1 MNKPAPPLAQRKQPR
16 SPPPPTGAPSRTIN
30 GRPGNNPSNP
40 LITSGII
47 ERPQRIVLYG
57 VAKIGK
63 TTLANLLPSGIFLD
77 LEDGTANLNVQ
88 RIKLFDFISVRHTL
102 SLDIFTPFKTTIIDS
117 GTAVIPMIE
126 QHVLETKRSEK
137 GVRCN
142 SIEDYG
148 WGKGYKHV
156 HDEFRLL
163 LNDLDQHIVAGRHVC
178 IIVHADATK
187 TPNPSGPDWL
197 RWEPAIQNH
206 STGNIRNLITQWTD
220 HVLFMGYDLDVD
232 KDGKA
237 KGRQSRTL
245 YPAETPTLLAGS
257 RRLRTPLLITEGDE
271 TIWEKIINA

>member
-1 MNKPAPPLAQRKQPR
+1 MSRPAPPPAQRKQPG
-16 SPPPPTGAPSRTIN
+16 SPPPPTNTPSRIVN

-47 ERPQRIVLYG
+47 ERPQRIILYG

-63 TTLANLLPSGIFLD
+63 TTLASLLPSEIFLD

-88 RIKLFDFISVRHTL
+88 RIKLFDFIGVRHTL
-102 SLDIFTPFKTTIIDS
+102 SLDIFTPFKTTIVDT
-117 GTAVIPMIE
+117 GTAIIPMIE
-126 QHVLETKRSEK
+126 QHVLETKRNEK
-137 GVRCN
+137 GIRCN

-156 HDEFRLL
+156 HDEFKLL
-163 LNDLDQHIVAGRHVC
+163 LNDLDQHIAAGRHVC
-178 IIVHADATK
+178 IIVHADATNA
-187 TPNPSGPDWL
+187 PNPNGPDWL
-197 RWEPAIQNH
+197 RWEPAIQKH
-206 STGNIRNLITQWTD
+206 STGNIRNLITQWAD

-237 KGRQSRTL
+237 KGGHSRTL